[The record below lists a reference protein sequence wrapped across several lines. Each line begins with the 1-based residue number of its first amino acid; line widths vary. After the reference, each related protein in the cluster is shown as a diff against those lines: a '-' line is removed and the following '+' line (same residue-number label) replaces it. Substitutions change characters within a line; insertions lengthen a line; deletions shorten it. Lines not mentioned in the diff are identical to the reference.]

1 MLRCLILSAAAIL
14 LALPG
19 HGAEIAVAESW
30 ILDINLGAGWTL
42 SRVAPETLVEE
53 TARQIAHEP
62 AAANATAEQV
72 ESVARRRLAA
82 NEAFVYHAASGAY
95 LTIDFSPLE
104 AGEAAPDSSTLRNS
118 ARMAAES
125 LMGEG
130 DVAAVVWDVTPCKVA
145 GARDA
150 FLLAADYRQHGHPMK
165 FLGIIGY
172 VEGYWFFLYYT
183 DPGRDPAAFGEMQ
196 GMLEKV
202 AVHRS
207 GH

>member
-1 MLRCLILSAAAIL
+1 MSAAAIL
-14 LALPG
+14 LALPCQ
-19 HGAEIAVAESW
+19 GAEVAVAES
-30 ILDINLGAGWTL
+30 LFLEINPGPGWVL
-42 SRVAPETLVEE
+42 SLAAPETLVED

-104 AGEAAPDSSTLRNS
+104 AGESAPDSSTLRDS

-125 LMGEG
+125 LVSEEG
-130 DVAAVVWDVTPCKVA
+130 VAAVVWDVTPRKVT
-145 GARDA
+145 GAREA
-150 FLLAADYRQHGHPMK
+150 FQLAADYRQNGRPMK
-165 FLGIIGY
+165 FFGIIGY
-172 VEGYWFFLYYT
+172 VEGSWFFLYYT
-183 DPGRDPAAFGEMQ
+183 DPGSDPAAFGEMQ
-196 GMLEKV
+196 GMLENV
-202 AVHRS
+202 AVRRS

>member
-1 MLRCLILSAAAIL
+1 MYRCLILSAAAIL
-14 LALPG
+14 LALSC
-19 HGAEIAVAESW
+19 HGAEIAVAERW
-30 ILDINLGAGWTL
+30 VLDINPGAGWTL

-53 TARQIAHEP
+53 TTRQIAHEP

-104 AGEAAPDSSTLRNS
+104 AGEAAPDSSTLRDS
-118 ARMAAES
+118 ARVAAKS
-125 LMGEG
+125 LAGEEEVS
-130 DVAAVVWDVTPCKVA
+130 DVAWDVTPFRIA
-145 GARDA
+145 GTREA
-150 FLLAADYRQHGHPMK
+150 FKLAADYRQHGHPMK

-183 DPGRDPAAFGEMQ
+183 DPVRDPAAFGEMQ

-202 AVHRS
+202 VVHRS
-207 GH
+207 SH